1 MIRSKDIAY
10 QNKDIASKVFAEKF
24 KNVSL
29 KVYGLDVPEIVRA
42 LPTNLPEIAA
52 NELRIDNLFELKDGT
67 IALIDYESSY
77 KKESKIKYLQY
88 IVRTLERFRE
98 KGEYHIK
105 LRMIVIYT
113 ADIRPEETE
122 DTYEAGA
129 LTLRTETAFLSRLDS
144 GRIKANLQRKVSA
157 GEMLTED
164 ETMEFMILPLTYRTE
179 EGKKEALHES
189 IRLASKIKDE
199 ETMVFVLAGILVF
212 SDKIID
218 EESSKKVKEWI
229 RMTKIGRLFEIEK
242 EEAVKEASREASR
255 ETLKATAER
264 MLRKGKMSVE
274 EVAEYVPELSVED
287 IRKIQE
293 GLLQTV

>member
-1 MIRSKDIAY
+1 ME
-10 QNKDIASKVFAEKF
+10 KVIILWYD
-24 KNVSL
+24 KN
-29 KVYGLDVPEIVRA
+29 
-42 LPTNLPEIAA
+42 
-52 NELRIDNLFELKDGT
+52 
-67 IALIDYESSY
+67 
-77 KKESKIKYLQY
+77 Q
-88 IVRTLERFRE
+88 
-98 KGEYHIK
+98 
-105 LRMIVIYT
+105 
-113 ADIRPEETE
+113 
-122 DTYEAGA
+122 
-129 LTLRTETAFLSRLDS
+129 
-144 GRIKANLQRKVSA
+144 
-157 GEMLTED
+157 
-164 ETMEFMILPLTYRTE
+164 E

-242 EEAVKEASREASR
+242 EEAVKEASRE
-255 ETLKATAER
+255 TLKATAER